1 MKMKKWIPAVW
12 IVGGLAIA
20 ASALVHP
27 FGHVKAVFSAEPL
40 LAGSSADPALQ
51 RIIERSC
58 QSCHS
63 ERTEWPWYSYIAP
76 VGWMIENDVSEG
88 RQHLNLSRW
97 EEYSSYQRSG
107 LLSKMAAAIRNRQ
120 MPPGRY
126 TLLHPAAKLSNAE
139 IAQIDQWTQAERQR
153 LKSAVRESGNKTG
166 ASRVQ
171 AIRDTPCDPL
181 YLLLHTD
188 RLLEAVHSASPDR

>member
-1 MKMKKWIPAVW
+1 MKKWIPAVW
-12 IVGGLAIA
+12 FAGGMAIA
-20 ASALVHP
+20 ASVVVHP

-58 QSCHS
+58 QNCHS

-88 RQHLNLSRW
+88 RQHLNLSHW
-97 EEYSSYQRSG
+97 EEYSSYQQSG

-153 LKSAVRESGNKTG
+153 LKSVLQETGNKTG

-171 AIRDTPCDPL
+171 AIRDAPCDPL
-181 YLLLHTD
+181 CLFLVAD
-188 RLLEAVHSASPDR
+188 RLLGALDRAGPDR

>member
-1 MKMKKWIPAVW
+1 MRSPQRGMKMKKWIPALW

-20 ASALVHP
+20 VSALVHP
-27 FGHVKAVFSAEPL
+27 FGPVKSVISAEPL
-40 LAGSSADPALQ
+40 LTGSSAAPAMQ

-58 QSCHS
+58 QNCHS

-76 VGWMIENDVSEG
+76 VGWPIENDVSEG

-97 EEYSSYQRSG
+97 EKYSSYQQTG

-126 TLLHPAAKLSNAE
+126 TLLHPAAKLSNGKND
-139 IAQIDQWTQAERQR
+139 QIHHWIQTEQPR
-153 LKSAVRESGNKTG
+153 LEPTV
-166 ASRVQ
+166 
-171 AIRDTPCDPL
+171 
-181 YLLLHTD
+181 
-188 RLLEAVHSASPDR
+188 

>member
-1 MKMKKWIPAVW
+1 MKRSILAVS
-12 IVGGLAIA
+12 IVGGLAITV
-20 ASALVHP
+20 SALVHP
-27 FGHVKAVFSAEPL
+27 FGHAKSVFSAEPL
-40 LAGSSADPALQ
+40 LAGSSADPAVL

-63 ERTEWPWYSYIAP
+63 ERTDWPWYSYIAP
-76 VGWMIENDVSEG
+76 AGWMIENDVSRG
-88 RQHLNLSRW
+88 RQHLNLSHW
-97 EEYSSYQRSG
+97 EDYGSHQQSA

-120 MPPGRY
+120 MPPDRY

-153 LKSAVRESGNKTG
+153 LKSALRETGNKTA

-171 AIRDTPCDPL
+171 AIRDAPCDPL
-181 YLLLHTD
+181 FLLLHAD
-188 RLLEAVHSASPDR
+188 RLLGAVDRADPGR